1 MNMKFWN
8 YGNARVSRPMSR
20 VLAALGISI
29 LAYFHTST
37 IAYCGEAAPRWSIA
51 APRERIEWDVAA
63 DTRLPHG
70 DRLEMSGLRASL
82 ILSCDVA
89 ADRCIFVSEAQ
100 GWWAHS
106 WRVRGWILH
115 GT

>member
-29 LAYFHTST
+29 LAYFHTSA

-63 DTRLPHG
+63 DAQRNGVGGIVISIAG
-70 DRLEMSGLRASL
+70 DYSVG
-82 ILSCDVA
+82 A
-89 ADRCIFVSEAQ
+89 AE
-100 GWWAHS
+100 
-106 WRVRGWILH
+106 
-115 GT
+115 